1 MVVAKVTKPGSTL
14 INFPATWPGARTLLH
29 KLQFVRKFNS
39 WTEKKLKKFGQLF
52 QVLMLCLQKSPPS
65 SPPPPPPQTVMCS
78 QLKFV

>member
-14 INFPATWPGARTLLH
+14 IDFPATRPSARTLLH

-39 WTEKKLKKFGQLF
+39 WTEKKIEKIRPPVSSFNALPTKITPQL
-52 QVLMLCLQKSPPS
+52 SPA
-65 SPPPPPPQTVMCS
+65 PPPQTVMCS